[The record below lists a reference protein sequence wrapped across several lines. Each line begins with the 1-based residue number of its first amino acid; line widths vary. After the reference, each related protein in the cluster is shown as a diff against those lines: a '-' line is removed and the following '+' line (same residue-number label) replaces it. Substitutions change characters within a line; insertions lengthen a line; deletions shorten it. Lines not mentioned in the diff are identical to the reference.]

1 MTGSLP
7 PCPLLPP
14 QPEPLTAACL
24 RPFGKFDRGPDFYI
38 QALHYAQSHWQ
49 QGSPAQALLLV
60 NRALGADVPAD
71 HPVLTSWPLPY
82 ATVAWILKHHS
93 PEHFIG
99 NPRRHYQHLA
109 TRMVE
114 PRKLLRTWR
123 AWACWAIAVGR
134 LTAERQA
141 QMPADEAQLHME
153 NVVEPTVEEI
163 FLALGKAGN
172 PGEADAWKHILEGI
186 NSLRG

>member
-123 AWACWAIAVGR
+123 AWACWAIAR
-134 LTAERQA
+134 RILPE
-141 QMPADEAQLHME
+141 MPADEAQLHME